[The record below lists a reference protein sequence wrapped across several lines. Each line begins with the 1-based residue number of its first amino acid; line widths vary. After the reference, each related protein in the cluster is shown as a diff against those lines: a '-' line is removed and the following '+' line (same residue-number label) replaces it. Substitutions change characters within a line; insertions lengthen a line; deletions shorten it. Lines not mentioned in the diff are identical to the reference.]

1 MSKKLLVKNT
11 RYLLIW
17 LPVVLLLC
25 SLMFLVVLEMHTH
38 HAQEKLLLLKQSNV
52 WTAFVSK
59 SGNIERHIT
68 AEYDIVESTGLPSIE
83 LNEPRDTSV
92 FLYAS
97 NKTLP
102 FQVLTSNLQW
112 NNKNYLI
119 TTYVS
124 STEISHLIIK
134 VFITEAVILV
144 LLLIAIILINRK
156 SGKVLWSPFFS
167 TMTKIKEFDITHGE
181 ALILPHETGTTEFD
195 QLNTAVTAMVDK
207 VNEAYFHQKQF
218 VENASHEMQTP
229 LAVIRS
235 KLELLINDPN
245 LTEKNASLLS
255 DITDA
260 NDRLSQMNR
269 TLLLLAKIENNQFP
283 GTELVDIA
291 EIVTKEIQ
299 NFKDHYEK
307 IPQLVAHIDEGIKVT
322 VNANRS
328 LIQILI
334 SNIIKNAIV
343 HNQPDG
349 KIIVTIIP
357 NELTIENTGPM
368 LEINAEDLF
377 ERFKKGS
384 HESKTTGLGLALV
397 KQISNLYHFTVRYSH
412 ADGWHR
418 VHIIFINNH
427 SSGSA

>member
-1 MSKKLLVKNT
+1 MSKRLLVKNT

-25 SLMFLVVLEMHTH
+25 SIMFLIVLKMHAH

-52 WTAFVSK
+52 WTAFVTK

-68 AEYDIVESTGLPSIE
+68 AEYDIEEATRIQGIE

-92 FLYAS
+92 FLHS
-97 NKTLP
+97 RNKTLP
-102 FQVLTSNLQW
+102 FQILTSNLQW

-134 VFITEAVILV
+134 VFITEAVILI
-144 LLLIAIILINRK
+144 LLLVAIILINWK
-156 SGKVLWSPFFS
+156 SGKLLWSPFFS
-167 TMTKIKEFDITHGE
+167 TMTKINEFDITHNG
-181 ALILPHETGTTEFD
+181 ALILPHKTGTAEFD
-195 QLNTAVTAMVDK
+195 QLNIALAAMVDK
-207 VNEAYFHQKQF
+207 VNAAYFHQKQF

-235 KLELLINDPN
+235 KLELMINDPN

-283 GTELVDIA
+283 ETELVDIA
-291 EIVTKEIQ
+291 QIVNKEIQ
-299 NFKDHYEK
+299 NFQDHYEN
-307 IPQLVAHIDEGIKVT
+307 IAQLVAHIDEGIKVT

-334 SNIIKNAIV
+334 SNILKNAIV

-349 KIIVTIIP
+349 KIIVTLIP
-357 NELTIENTGPM
+357 NELSIENTGPM

-397 KQISNLYHFTVRYSH
+397 KQICNLYHFTVRYSH
-412 ADGWHR
+412 TNGWHN
-418 VHIIFINNH
+418 VHIIFLNNH
-427 SSGSA
+427 S